1 MLDMDWQ
8 IRPYTDCLIRLSI
21 GGDGGEVRRADFG
34 PASLALLL
42 ATGCSSSVSLSF
54 SCGKHEDWFCPPGF
68 AHAQEAADGRR
79 AAVGLLLPRSGWV
92 CMFVSESAGNIW
104 KWCSISG
111 MVMLNHVKST
121 GSLCFF
127 SLWGFK
133 HVGQADLALS
143 VREGERQGT
152 VIIDIA
158 ARQPEEG
165 AQKRQDKLSTIS
177 LLLLHYKLNMRR
189 LPYKTLWKIINY
201 DL

>member
-1 MLDMDWQ
+1 
-8 IRPYTDCLIRLSI
+8 
-21 GGDGGEVRRADFG
+21 
-34 PASLALLL
+34 
-42 ATGCSSSVSLSF
+42 
-54 SCGKHEDWFCPPGF
+54 
-68 AHAQEAADGRR
+68 
-79 AAVGLLLPRSGWV
+79 
-92 CMFVSESAGNIW
+92 
-104 KWCSISG
+104 
-111 MVMLNHVKST
+111 MLNHVKST

-189 LPYKTLWKIINY
+189 LPYKTL
-201 DL
+201 